1 MTQPIV
7 PMTFATLQRRMLV
20 RVRGL
25 LANGELTE
33 RGLARMVGV
42 SQPHIHNVL
51 KGVRVLTSDIGDL
64 LIGALGFSLL
74 ELAEPHELGT
84 VLEGRREP
92 GGASRQV
99 RVAPGKLSPY
109 ERFPDV
115 GAPGDWVRLPESTV
129 APMQRPVITAF
140 LADPEVEAV
149 FGGATHL
156 LLELADP
163 ARLTVFPE
171 SWYAL
176 RWGGAGFIRQVRRE
190 NGALAILGQRG
201 WRPSSLPDRIPLG
214 DLPALSVIRGR
225 VEWCGPD
232 PRALVSVFQTG
243 RFLPSPTFS

>member
-1 MTQPIV
+1 MPQPIV
-7 PMTFATLQRRMLV
+7 PMTFATLQRRMLTHV
-20 RVRGL
+20 RSL

-33 RGLARMVGV
+33 RGLARMVGI

-51 KGVRVLTSDIGDL
+51 KGVRVLTADIGDL

-74 ELAEPHELGT
+74 ELAEPQELGT

-92 GGASRQV
+92 DGIGRQV
-99 RVAPGKLSPY
+99 RVAQGKLSPY
-109 ERFPDV
+109 DRFPDV
-115 GAPGDWVRLPESTV
+115 GTPGDWVRLPEAIV
-129 APMQRPVITAF
+129 AAMQRPLVTAF
-140 LADPEVEAV
+140 VADLEVETV

-163 ARLTVFPE
+163 PRVTVYPE
-171 SWYAL
+171 CWYAL

-190 NGALAILGQRG
+190 NGALVVLGQRS

-232 PRALVSVFQTG
+232 PRALVSVRQTG